1 MRYTDRRKAGEALAK
16 KLADLRL
23 ADPVILGLARGGV
36 VVAEPVA
43 ETLDTPF
50 DVLVVRKLGVPW
62 HPELGMGAIA
72 EGGVR
77 LINKDLVTRV
87 GINDEEIERVTEIE
101 TRELNRR
108 AELYRGG
115 RDPLP
120 LDGTTV
126 IVDDGLA
133 TGFTAR
139 AAIESARRRG
149 STEVILAVPVGA
161 AATVAELEELA
172 DRVVCPLQPREL
184 GAVGAWYRDFAQTM
198 DSEVVSILAAHA

>member
-1 MRYTDRRKAGEALAK
+1 MRYTDRRKAGEALAE

-36 VVAEPVA
+36 VVAEPVS
-43 ETLDTPF
+43 ETLDAPL

-77 LINKDLVTRV
+77 LINEDLVTRA
-87 GINDEEIERVTEIE
+87 GITDEEIERVTEIE

-108 AELYRGG
+108 AELYREG

-120 LDGTTV
+120 LDGTAV

-149 STEVILAVPVGA
+149 STEVVLAVPVGA
-161 AATVAELEELA
+161 AATVAELENLA